1 MATRNTANSDTRT
14 EIQAGTKVKGK
25 VQGSEDLWVAGR
37 VEGSVELDGALTVAP
52 GGVVKAEVRAV
63 RVTVAGTVVGDVTAS
78 ELIELTAQA
87 RVQGDLRAPTVRVDD
102 GAKLNGLLEV
112 GDVSRV
118 EVAPRPAAPKTTQPQ
133 ARPEPPEAH
142 HKTTVTGFVPNA
154 VQDDR
159 RRKRVVVKKRG

>member
-1 MATRNTANSDTRT
+1 MATRNTASESRT
-14 EIQAGTKVKGK
+14 EIQAGTRVKGK
-25 VQGSEDLWVAGR
+25 IQGSEDLWVAGR

-63 RVTVAGTVVGDVTAS
+63 RVTVSGTVVGDVSAS
-78 ELIELTAQA
+78 EIIELTAQA
-87 RVQGDLRAPTVRVDD
+87 RVQGDLRAPAVRVDD

-118 EVAPRPAAPKTTQPQ
+118 ELSPRPAAPK
-133 ARPEPPEAH
+133 ARPEPLEERA
-142 HKTTVTGFVPNA
+142 KTTITGFVPTA
-154 VQDDR
+154 GVQDER